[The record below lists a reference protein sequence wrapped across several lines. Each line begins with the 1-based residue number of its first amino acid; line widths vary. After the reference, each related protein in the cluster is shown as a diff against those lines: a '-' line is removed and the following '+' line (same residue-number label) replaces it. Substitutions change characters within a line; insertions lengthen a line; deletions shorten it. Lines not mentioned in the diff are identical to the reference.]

1 MPQRPP
7 PAHIRHCI
15 FSFCLE
21 NAMKARWS
29 VAVACTLLALTVG
42 ASAQGIVGGAQEGAS
57 KGQREGNKAAG
68 PVGGAVGTV
77 VGGTTGAVTGGVKGA
92 LGVSDK
98 PKKKKPA
105 NN

>member
-1 MPQRPP
+1 
-7 PAHIRHCI
+7 
-15 FSFCLE
+15 LE
-21 NAMKARWS
+21 NVMKARWS
-29 VAVACTLLALTVG
+29 VAVVCGLLALPLS

-57 KGQREGNKAAG
+57 KGAREGNRAAG

-77 VGGTTGAVTGGVKGA
+77 VGGTAGAVTGGVKGA

-98 PKKKKPA
+98 PRKKKKTT